1 MYKKALKISFA
12 LLVAIMITVSAF
24 ADITDIKPA
33 GNTWENPDNLVS
45 NGGAY
50 LTGNS
55 DGYVVVWEAPEC
67 NVDGEY
73 IIVENDLPVIITATF
88 ARTGDVPWGQVKIEI
103 GLDEN
108 GEPIYYEGWVMMSDL
123 LDSTGSPAYVPPEE
137 TENVEASET
146 DAPETSAPT
155 ETANLDG
162 VVNVSNTYNSAIVY
176 TCLAIAAGALI
187 LVAYVLVK
195 HKALNKKGE

>member
-1 MYKKALKISFA
+1 MYKKIFRIIFV
-12 LLVAIMITVSAF
+12 LLIAFIITGSAF
-24 ADITDIKPA
+24 ADIKPA
-33 GNTWENPDNLVS
+33 GNTWENPDNLVED
-45 NGGAY
+45 GGSY

-108 GEPIYYEGWVMMSDL
+108 GEPIYYEGWIMMSDL

-137 TENVEASET
+137 TEDPDASAT
-146 DAPETSAPT
+146 DAPETAVPA
-155 ETANLDG
+155 ETANPDG
-162 VVNVSNTYNSAIVY
+162 VVNVSNTYNKAIVY
-176 TCLAIAAGALI
+176 TCIAITACALA
-187 LVAYVLVK
+187 LVAYVLIK
-195 HKALNKKGE
+195 HKALNK